1 MACLATSPIPQ
12 ISVSLAPPEL
22 TSTEPYSPFANTSFN
37 FGQNE
42 DSFRPTHL
50 SPPLVHTRS
59 AKLGS
64 FRIKSPEEIPDK
76 QTGKGLDRSRFEALL
91 NHSKESPVIA
101 KKSADLR
108 KEVAVKAH
116 KNRQAER
123 RALFLS
129 KVLAPPS
136 PTATMTPAT
145 PPESPALFH
154 YTLPSPGLISPIAHY
169 ESLYEDNAI
178 DGSMS
183 IPCKPWVE
191 QVDFKLL
198 VTPVQKQIGLATG
211 KKGLPSLD
219 QISARLNSYRASRA
233 FNDGS
238 EANSQSAVEL
248 GQRHRSSE
256 LVVGR
261 LRMPVRSGPN
271 KPEIKVTDTSYV
283 AEAKHEPPKSPLMT
297 SPSALK
303 VTTLMVPHIHS
314 TSPTE
319 LTQLNLLA
327 LDSRKTRSSN
337 MLSTLRRRTR
347 SSEFYGLP
355 EPDVTFD
362 IRKSLRRRSAPA
374 DSLVMRDR
382 TGFEHPVLALP
393 GAF

>member
-1 MACLATSPIPQ
+1 
-12 ISVSLAPPEL
+12 
-22 TSTEPYSPFANTSFN
+22 
-37 FGQNE
+37 
-42 DSFRPTHL
+42 
-50 SPPLVHTRS
+50 
-59 AKLGS
+59 
-64 FRIKSPEEIPDK
+64 
-76 QTGKGLDRSRFEALL
+76 
-91 NHSKESPVIA
+91 
-101 KKSADLR
+101 
-108 KEVAVKAH
+108 
-116 KNRQAER
+116 
-123 RALFLS
+123 
-129 KVLAPPS
+129 
-136 PTATMTPAT
+136 
-145 PPESPALFH
+145 
-154 YTLPSPGLISPIAHY
+154 
-169 ESLYEDNAI
+169 
-178 DGSMS
+178 MS